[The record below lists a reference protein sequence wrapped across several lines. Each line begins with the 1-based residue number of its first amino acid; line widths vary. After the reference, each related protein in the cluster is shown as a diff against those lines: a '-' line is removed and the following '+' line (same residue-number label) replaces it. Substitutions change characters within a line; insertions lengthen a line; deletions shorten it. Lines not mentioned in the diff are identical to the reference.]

1 MTIKELQKRVYGF
14 KKIGAGCYEYMVLYR
29 GKEYLCKTTN
39 MCLIDRVIEG
49 DETHI
54 DGLRQAYEYLY
65 DQGKPNKKYKIY

>member
-14 KKIGAGCYEYMVLYR
+14 KKIGAGCYEYIVLYNKR
-29 GKEYLCKTTN
+29 EYICKTTN
-39 MCLIDRVIEG
+39 MRAIDRVKEG

-65 DQGKPNKKYKIY
+65 NQGKPNKEYKIY